1 MKTPLKP
8 RAKPHAPA
16 AAPCALVTRA
26 PAPPLAAAPP
36 PAAALEIPPVPL
48 ASDRDKPW
56 WPRTE
61 DDIDLP
67 TFPPPPPPALDA
79 PIYLGSLRARLR
91 HDHDPL
97 DLDVRLAVDGST
109 VEIGPLRLDPA
120 AARRLWRLLRIAVAV
135 LGCGYPAPEAS
146 HGV

>member
-1 MKTPLKP
+1 MKPSFKP
-8 RAKPHAPA
+8 RAKPNPPP
-16 AAPCALVTRA
+16 APCALVTRA

-36 PAAALEIPPVPL
+36 PAVALEAPPLPL
-48 ASDRDKPW
+48 AGERDKPQ

-67 TFPPPPPPALDA
+67 TCPPPPPPALDA
-79 PIYLGSLRARLR
+79 PIYLGSLRAQLR
-91 HDHDPL
+91 HDPGPL
-97 DLDVRLAVDGST
+97 DLEVRLAADGAM
-109 VEIGPLRLDPA
+109 VEIGPILLDPA
-120 AARRLWRLLRIAVAV
+120 AARRLWRLLRIAVAA